1 MLESLE
7 VVIGPLEQFVW
18 NEGIPTGTGNDIPW
32 VVILLLG
39 TGLYLTFRLGFIQFF
54 RLGHGFAVTS
64 GKYDDPDEPG
74 DVPHFQALT
83 TALSATVGIGNI
95 AGVAL
100 ALHYGGPGALF
111 WMWVTALL
119 GMATKFSEVTLAQH
133 FRDVHVAG
141 EGETKSWLGTVSGGP
156 MYYIEKGLGSN
167 WTWMAIFFAVMLMI
181 TSFLTGNAAQAN
193 TVTDTMMDF
202 SDWFGM
208 DPVSFKYVVG
218 VIVAAVIAV
227 VIIGGV
233 TRIGRVTSIVAPVM
247 AAIYVAGGLLILA
260 LNASE
265 VPAAFASIFAEAFN
279 PTSGVAGTG
288 AGVFLLTMMYGVRRG
303 LFSNEAGQGSA
314 PIAHSAAKT
323 DEPVSE
329 GVVALLEPFI
339 DTIIVCS
346 ITGLVII
353 VTGVWDDAVPT
364 RMDLNAGAV
373 TYRVE
378 GEGGVIASEEPPAEI
393 PVAGGRQQLPEDTP
407 EFAWNEAV
415 VQRFYVSCANDC
427 EVQADFGEPFEGT
440 IFPDRDLAIA
450 RDGTQYT
457 TLYGPGVETGAPLTQ
472 LAFQRG
478 LAPLG
483 DWGGSIV
490 VLSVLLFA
498 ISTSIS
504 WSYYG
509 DRCANYLFG
518 SKAVIPYK
526 VVFVGMNFVGAI
538 APLATVWTIGDIAL
552 GLVVLPNLIAIVFL
566 SGKLKKI
573 TDSYFDRKAWLGN
586 VEPARKAKEARK
598 AAKKEKAEQPEE
610 EE

>member
-1 MLESLE
+1 MLELLE
-7 VVIGPLEQFVW
+7 SAIGVLEQLVW
-18 NEGIPTGTGNDIPW
+18 SEGVPTGTGNDIPW

-39 TGLYLTFRLGFIQFF
+39 AGLYLTFRLGFIQFR
-54 RLGHGFAVTS
+54 RLGHGFAVTT

-100 ALHYGGPGALF
+100 AIHWGGPGALF
-111 WMWVTALL
+111 WMWITALL
-119 GMATKFSEVTLAQH
+119 GMATKYSEVTLAQY
-133 FRDVHVAG
+133 FRDVNIGG

-156 MYYIEKGLGSN
+156 MYYIEKGLGSG
-167 WTWMAIFFAVMLMI
+167 WTWMAIFFAAMLMI

-193 TVTDTMMDF
+193 TVTDTMMTY

-208 DPVSFKYVVG
+208 DPVTFKYVVG
-218 VIVAAVIAV
+218 AVVAAIVAV

-233 TRIGRVTSIVAPVM
+233 TRIGRVTSIIAPVM
-247 AAIYVAGGLLILA
+247 AGIYVLGGLVILG
-260 LNASE
+260 LNASD
-265 VPAAFASIFAEAFN
+265 VPAAFGSIFTEAFN

-364 RMDLNAGAV
+364 RMDLNAGAIS
-373 TYRVE
+373 YRVQ
-378 GEGGVIASEEPPAEI
+378 GEAGVMSGDEPPAEI
-393 PVAGGRQQLPEDTP
+393 PVVNGNPQLPEGTP

-415 VQRFYVSCANDC
+415 VQQFYVSCANDC
-427 EVQADFGEPFEGT
+427 EVADDFGAAFDGT
-440 IFPDRDLAIA
+440 IYPDREVAIS
-450 RDGTQYT
+450 RDGTEYT
-457 TLYGPGVETGAPLTQ
+457 ALYGPGVETGAPLTQ

-478 LAPLG
+478 LSPLG
-483 DWGGSIV
+483 DWGGGIV

-518 SKAVIPYK
+518 AKAVIPYK

-552 GLVVLPNLIAIVFL
+552 GLVVVPNLIALVVL
-566 SGKLKKI
+566 SGKLKDI
-573 TDSYFDRKAWLGN
+573 TDSYFDREAWLSN
-586 VEPARKAKEARK
+586 VEPARRAREARK
-598 AAKKEKAEQPEE
+598 AAKKKKQEQDG
-610 EE
+610 